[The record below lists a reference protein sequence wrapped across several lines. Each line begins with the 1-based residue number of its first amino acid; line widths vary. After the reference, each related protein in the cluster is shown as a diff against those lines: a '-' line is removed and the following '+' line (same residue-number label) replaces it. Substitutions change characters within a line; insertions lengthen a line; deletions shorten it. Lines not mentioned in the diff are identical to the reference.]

1 MIQQGT
7 RRILG
12 WGRYSTILLGHT
24 YSELTDWAGLAP
36 LRSLPLKYSD
46 FPNRFLSE
54 LYPGLSSTKY
64 VLSEI
69 EIPYYTVGLM

>member
-12 WGRYSTILLGHT
+12 WGRYSIILLEHT
-24 YSELTDWAGLAP
+24 YPELAGWAGRAP
-36 LRSLPLKYSD
+36 LRSLSLKYSD
-46 FPNRFLSE
+46 FPYRFLSG